1 MNNIAKISIIIP
13 DGEND
18 FERINVNTDNENQ
31 NHNGEEVIEIQTPL
45 KGILKK
51 PEEYIYEQKRI
62 EIRLFK
68 LCFILLFIVIMT
80 PIIFCDLYFGFTDI
94 SCSRETP
101 DKLDIN
107 LRLYLLVSGFIGLSI
122 LFIILITIILFEY
135 NTNSESSILNIY
147 CCNFSILFILISLFN
162 LIWNII
168 GGIVFWGYI
177 YGTSKCNKTISTYL
191 FVSLIIKFVG
201 SLFTSQLNKKRN

>member
-1 MNNIAKISIIIP
+1 MNSIAKINIIIP
-13 DGEND
+13 DVEND
-18 FERINVNTDNENQ
+18 FERIKVNKNNQ
-31 NHNGEEVIEIQTPL
+31 NYNGEEVIEIQTPL

-62 EIRLFK
+62 EVRLFK

-94 SCSRETP
+94 SCSRENP

-107 LRLYLLVSGFIGLSI
+107 LRLYLIVSGFVGLST
-122 LFIILITIILFEY
+122 LFIILIIIILFDH
-135 NTNSESSILNIY
+135 NTNSESNILDIY
-147 CCNFSILFILISLFN
+147 YYQFSILFILISLFN

-168 GGIVFWGYI
+168 GGIVFWEYN

-201 SLFTSQLNKKRN
+201 SLFTSQLNKKKD

>member
-1 MNNIAKISIIIP
+1 MNSIAKINIIIP
-13 DGEND
+13 DVEND
-18 FERINVNTDNENQ
+18 FERIKVNKNNQ
-31 NHNGEEVIEIQTPL
+31 NYNGEEVIEIQTPL

-62 EIRLFK
+62 EVRLFK

-94 SCSRETP
+94 SCSRENP

-107 LRLYLLVSGFIGLSI
+107 LRLYLIVSGFVGLST
-122 LFIILITIILFEY
+122 LFIILIIIILFDH
-135 NTNSESSILNIY
+135 NTNSKSNILDIY
-147 CCNFSILFILISLFN
+147 YYQFSILFILISLFN

-168 GGIVFWGYI
+168 GGIVFWEYN

-201 SLFTSQLNKKRN
+201 SLFTSQLNKKKD

>member
-1 MNNIAKISIIIP
+1 MNSIAKINIIIP
-13 DGEND
+13 DVEND
-18 FERINVNTDNENQ
+18 FERIKVNKNNQ
-31 NHNGEEVIEIQTPL
+31 NYNGEEVIEIQTPL

-62 EIRLFK
+62 EVRLFK

-94 SCSRETP
+94 SCSRENP

-107 LRLYLLVSGFIGLSI
+107 LRLYLIVSGFVGLST
-122 LFIILITIILFEY
+122 LFIILIIIILFDH
-135 NTNSESSILNIY
+135 NTNSESNILDIY
-147 CCNFSILFILISLFN
+147 YYQFSILFILISLFN

-168 GGIVFWGYI
+168 GGIVFWEYN
-177 YGTSKCNKTISTYL
+177 YGTSKCDKTISTYL

-201 SLFTSQLNKKRN
+201 SLFTSQLNKKKD